1 MKRLSNFVFAG
12 AAAMALSACGSADD
26 ASADAE
32 ADTVEMPADAA
43 LQGVSEGPV
52 EDAGAEDEAAAA
64 GDEAKAAADAGA
76 DVAAAAEAA
85 LNAAEESTDAE
96 AE

>member
-1 MKRLSNFVFAG
+1 MKKLSSIVFAG

-32 ADTVEMPADAA
+32 ADTVEMPADEA
-43 LQGVSEGPV
+43 LKGVSEMPA
-52 EDAGAEDEAAAA
+52 EDAGAEDEAAS
-64 GDEAKAAADAGA
+64 GDEATAAGDAGA

-85 LNAAEESTDAE
+85 LNDAEQSTDAA